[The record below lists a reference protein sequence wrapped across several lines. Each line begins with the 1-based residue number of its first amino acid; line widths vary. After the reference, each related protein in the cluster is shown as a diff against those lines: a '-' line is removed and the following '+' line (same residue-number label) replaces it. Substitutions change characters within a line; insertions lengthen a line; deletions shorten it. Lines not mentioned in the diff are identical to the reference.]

1 MENYSKNFENEN
13 VLVIDTWK
21 LSELKT
27 LEKMI
32 FSRYIEKN
40 NFSKVITDDII
51 ENFPSI
57 LLTSIVSMLPKTEK
71 VQNALDKKTKNKE
84 DYTSEIIEVLRFIK
98 RKGYKVLIIDELDRV
113 IPKDAI
119 EIFRQINFLNKES
132 NSEFPLL
139 ITCTNLSA
147 LQQSLKH
154 VYGQSYPAAAF
165 FDKTFDVIYRIDSS
179 VYEKLSHLMH
189 KSTLEKNF
197 SERYFEGLPSLLRK
211 MTYRK
216 IELLAK
222 DINDHKIFFTKTSK
236 INKNLLNFAI
246 NILALQYIDYTD
258 YLAIFNDQVPKEEL
272 QRLVKKYNL
281 ANENNVDEIYRN
293 FKYLISDLNLIN
305 KKAGRNPDD
314 IHYTRYR
321 HELDAALKV

>member
-1 MENYSKNFENEN
+1 M
-13 VLVIDTWK
+13 
-21 LSELKT
+21 
-27 LEKMI
+27 
-32 FSRYIEKN
+32 
-40 NFSKVITDDII
+40 
-51 ENFPSI
+51 
-57 LLTSIVSMLPKTEK
+57 
-71 VQNALDKKTKNKE
+71 
-84 DYTSEIIEVLRFIK
+84 
-98 RKGYKVLIIDELDRV
+98 DRV

-119 EIFRQINFLNKES
+119 EIFRQINFLNKEN

-154 VYGQSYPAAAF
+154 VYGQSYPAEAF

-179 VYEKLSHLMH
+179 VYEKLSYLMH
-189 KSTLEKNF
+189 KSTLKKF
-197 SERYFEGLPSLLRK
+197 SESYFEGLPSLLRK

-222 DINDHKIFFTKTSK
+222 DINDHKIFFTKTSNSR
-236 INKNLLNFAI
+236 NKNLLNFAI

-272 QRLVKKYNL
+272 QRLLKKYNL

-314 IHYTRYR
+314 IHYTKYEQ
-321 HELDAALKV
+321 ELDEALKV